1 MSKTE
6 TNSAPF
12 SYDGLDRVIHEKA
25 RLGLLTSLMAHPRG
39 LAFADL
45 KQLCGLTDGNLS
57 RHLQVLQEAGLVEV
71 TKGYEGNRPHTS
83 CRLTKI
89 GRRRFLDYLAV
100 LERLVR
106 DAARA
111 AGKQDARCKQARH
124 PFGLIFAPFF
134 ERKLCDAKQSLSS
147 PKLHVGII
155 MDGNGRWA
163 TRRGLSRLRGH
174 EAGVEAIRRVVEA
187 APQQGVGT
195 LTLYAF
201 SSDNWR
207 RPRAEVTA
215 LMALLRF
222 YLASEV
228 ESLVRN
234 GVRLTVIGR
243 RDRLPDG
250 IATAIGR
257 AEAATAQGDVLHLRI
272 AVDYSARDAILNAVA
287 KAANVGH
294 LTREIFSEL
303 VTGEAGLRDVDLVI
317 RTSGEKRLSDFL
329 LWESAY
335 AELHFTER
343 MWPDFG
349 REDLAEALASFH
361 RRERR
366 FGGLQPVSPERAPEP
381 A

>member
-1 MSKTE
+1 MQS
-6 TNSAPF
+6 
-12 SYDGLDRVIHEKA
+12 
-25 RLGLLTSLMAHPRG
+25 
-39 LAFADL
+39 
-45 KQLCGLTDGNLS
+45 NLS
-57 RHLQVLQEAGLVEV
+57 SKLQ
-71 TKGYEGNRPHTS
+71 
-83 CRLTKI
+83 
-89 GRRRFLDYLAV
+89 
-100 LERLVR
+100 
-106 DAARA
+106 
-111 AGKQDARCKQARH
+111 
-124 PFGLIFAPFF
+124 
-134 ERKLCDAKQSLSS
+134 

-163 TRRGLSRLRGH
+163 TRRQLSRLRGH

-187 APQQGVGT
+187 APDQGVGT

-207 RPRAEVTA
+207 RPKAEVSA
-215 LMALLRF
+215 LMTLLRF

-243 RDRLPDG
+243 RDRLPNG
-250 IATAIGR
+250 IADAIGR
-257 AEAATAQGDVLHLRI
+257 AEAATAKGRVLHLRI
-272 AVDYSARDAILNAVA
+272 AVDYSARDAILNAAA
-287 KAANVGH
+287 KAAGAGD
-294 LTREIFSEL
+294 LTREKFSEM

-349 REDLAEALASFH
+349 RDDLAEALASFH
-361 RRERR
+361 GRERR
-366 FGGLQPVSPERAPEP
+366 FGGLQPVSPELAPE
-381 A
+381 AAL

>member
-1 MSKTE
+1 M
-6 TNSAPF
+6 
-12 SYDGLDRVIHEKA
+12 
-25 RLGLLTSLMAHPRG
+25 
-39 LAFADL
+39 
-45 KQLCGLTDGNLS
+45 
-57 RHLQVLQEAGLVEV
+57 
-71 TKGYEGNRPHTS
+71 
-83 CRLTKI
+83 
-89 GRRRFLDYLAV
+89 
-100 LERLVR
+100 
-106 DAARA
+106 
-111 AGKQDARCKQARH
+111 
-124 PFGLIFAPFF
+124 
-134 ERKLCDAKQSLSS
+134 QSILSS
-147 PKLHVGII
+147 KLQSKLHVGII

-163 TRRGLSRLRGH
+163 TRRRLSRLRGH

-207 RPRAEVTA
+207 RPKAEVTA

-222 YLASEV
+222 YLSNEV

-250 IATAIGR
+250 IASAIGR
-257 AEAATAQGDVLHLRI
+257 AEAATEKGDVLHLRI
-272 AVDYSARDAILNAVA
+272 AVDYSARDAILNAAA
-287 KAANVGH
+287 KAAGIGD
-294 LTREIFSEL
+294 LTRELFSEL
-303 VTGEAGLRDVDLVI
+303 VSGEPGLRDVDLVI

-343 MWPDFG
+343 MWPDFAA
-349 REDLAEALASFH
+349 EDLKEALASFH

-366 FGGLQPVSPERAPEP
+366 FGGLQPVSPELAPEP
-381 A
+381 ALSL